1 MAPDISC
8 ACTVAES
15 IESES
20 KEPCFSLS
28 DGKLCLQGA
37 PILTEVPDNVFL
49 TSFSSIICTKCDTIA
64 AFPSVALNAHKGS
77 FIGFDAENPS
87 SRVLN
92 SLGKL
97 KDIKFMSIFRF
108 KIWWATMLSGRNGS
122 DLQIETQLILLH
134 IEDISSYVL
143 ILPIIEGKFRA
154 ALHPG
159 ADDSI
164 VVGVESGSDLIQG
177 SSFKACVYVHMNDNP
192 FDLMREAYT
201 AMRVHLG
208 TFRLLEEKRV
218 PDIVD
223 RFGWC
228 TWDAFYLTVEPVGV
242 WQGVKELVDG
252 GCPPRFLI
260 IDDGWQSINFDGQK
274 NPLEGAKDL
283 VLGGSQMTG
292 RIYRFEEC
300 DKFKKY
306 RAGTLRRPD
315 APKFDREKH
324 KKVID
329 MAIAQERAEKA
340 RLTNKKTELVDGE
353 LSEIHEDAECE
364 GSVVNSNV
372 SLSVDV
378 DSSKSLFVDPGQNT
392 ESTQNGDGEAVI
404 TRADN
409 SSVTE
414 MGLKAFIDDLK
425 KEFKGLNDVYF
436 WHALCGGWGGVRPG
450 TTHLNVKHI
459 PFMISPVVNCMMQD
473 LAVDKVVEAGIGLV
487 DPHQAADFYD
497 SMHSYLARV
506 GATGVKVDVIH
517 TLEFLAEEY
526 GGRVELAKTYYEGL
540 SQSMIKNLGGNGLIA
555 SMEQC
560 NDFFFLGTKQIA
572 MGRVG
577 DDFWFQDPNGDPMGA
592 YWLQGV
598 HMIHC
603 GFNSLWMGNFIQP
616 DWDMFQSD
624 HVCAKFHAASRA
636 ICGGPVYV
644 SDAVGGHDFDLLKK
658 LILPDGTILRC
669 QHYALPTR
677 DCIFTDPSHDGIT
690 MLKLWN
696 LNKFGGVVGAF
707 NCQGA
712 GWCPRERKIK
722 AFPHLYRP
730 ISGSVSPKDVEWTQ
744 RHETAAMGNA
754 EEYAVYLNQSNK
766 LVIMQQQSSSAIILQ
781 PSSFEIFTIVPVH
794 SMNGLKFA
802 PIGLQNM
809 YNSGGGI
816 QGVKYGD
823 GWVELEVKGAGQL
836 CAYSSKMPTECKV
849 NGEEMRFEWRSVEY
863 NDDGDKK
870 PENNDIC
877 EGGRVSID
885 VAWVEG
891 GLSVVYMLFFAT

>member
-1 MAPDISC
+1 MAPDHSC
-8 ACTVAES
+8 ACAVAES
-15 IESES
+15 IETEAKES
-20 KEPCFSLS
+20 CFSLW

-49 TSFSSIICTKCDTIA
+49 TSLSSITCTNCDTIA
-64 AFPSVALNAHKGS
+64 AFPSVAVNAHKGS
-77 FIGFDAENPS
+77 FIGFNAENPS

-108 KIWWATMLSGRNGS
+108 KVWWATMLSGRNGS

-159 ADDSI
+159 ADDNI
-164 VVGVESGSDLIQG
+164 VVGVESGSSLIQG

-228 TWDAFYLTVEPVGV
+228 TWDAFYLTVDPVGV
-242 WQGVKELVDG
+242 WQGVKEFVDG

-260 IDDGWQSINFDGQK
+260 VDDGWQSINFDSQK

-300 DKFKKY
+300 DKFKTY
-306 RAGTLRRPD
+306 RAGTMRRPD
-315 APKFDREKH
+315 APKYDQEKY
-324 KKVID
+324 KKVIE
-329 MAIAQERAEKA
+329 MAIIQERAEKA
-340 RLTNKKTELVDGE
+340 RLANKTTELVDGE

-372 SLSVDV
+372 SLRVDV
-378 DSSKSLFVDPGQNT
+378 DGSKSKFVDPGQRT
-392 ESTQNGDGEAVI
+392 ELARNG
-404 TRADN
+404 
-409 SSVTE
+409 E
-414 MGLKAFIDDLK
+414 MGLKAFIDDLR
-425 KEFKGLNDVYF
+425 KEFKGLDDIYF

-459 PFMISPVVNCMMQD
+459 PIKISPVVNCMMQD

-487 DPHQAADFYD
+487 DPHQAADFYN
-497 SMHSYLARV
+497 SMHSYLAGV
-506 GATGVKVDVIH
+506 GATGVKVDVFH

-526 GGRVELAKTYYEGL
+526 GGRVDLAKTYYEGL

-577 DDFWFQDPNGDPMGA
+577 DDFWFQDPNGDPMGS

-658 LILPDGTILRC
+658 LVLPDGTILRC
-669 QHYALPTR
+669 QHHALPTR

-712 GWCPRERKIK
+712 GWCPKERKIK
-722 AFPHLYRP
+722 AFPHFYRP

-744 RHETAAMGNA
+744 RPETAAMGNA

-766 LVIMQQQSSSAIILQ
+766 LVIMQQHSNSAIILQ

-794 SMNGLKFA
+794 SLKGLKFA
-802 PIGLQNM
+802 PIGLLNM
-809 YNSGGGI
+809 FNSGGGI
-816 QGVKYGD
+816 QGVKYGED
-823 GWVELEVKGAGQL
+823 WVELEVKGAGQF
-836 CAYSSKMPTECKV
+836 CSYASKMPTACKV
-849 NGEEMRFEWRSVEY
+849 NGQEIRFEWKSVEY
-863 NDDGDKK
+863 EDIDPKTQ
-870 PENNDIC
+870 NNDIC
-877 EGGRVSID
+877 EGSSVSID
-885 VAWVEG
+885 LAWVEG
-891 GLSVVYMLFFAT
+891 GLSVVRMLFFAT